1 MGAGHPAYDP
11 GLLLKLFIYGYQNKV
26 RSSRVLEAETRR
38 NTEVMWQY
46 LGALPS
52 YKTIVDFS
60 KTNPEGLQ
68 AVNRD
73 FVQACHELA
82 QMGGRRVVIYG
93 TLLKACTNP
102 SSVHT
107 KSKLT
112 RGLTRLEDQIAS
124 YYKTLVEADE
134 QGTDDAFSNSDL
146 VAKMNASIACWE
158 RKKALHESLKES

>member
-1 MGAGHPAYDP
+1 MGAGHPAYDS

-46 LGALPS
+46 LGARPS

-73 FVQACHELA
+73 FVQACRELA
-82 QMGGRRVVIYG
+82 QMGGRRVVI
-93 TLLKACTNP
+93 
-102 SSVHT
+102 
-107 KSKLT
+107 
-112 RGLTRLEDQIAS
+112 
-124 YYKTLVEADE
+124 
-134 QGTDDAFSNSDL
+134 
-146 VAKMNASIACWE
+146 
-158 RKKALHESLKES
+158 